1 MKKNVLEEL
10 KNLDIAIM
18 KKLFNMAQ
26 NLNIE
31 YRITPIQMTII
42 KFLMDKEDK
51 SCYQKELYLFT
62 GRGKSTISSVL
73 TTMEKNGLI
82 KRALNDDSKLT
93 SLILTDKALNVY
105 QIIKN
110 NYEEFSNMIT
120 EGLSESELNMFFEVI
135 YTLKKNINKKGE

>member
-120 EGLSESELNMFFEVI
+120 EGLSESELNMFFKVI

>member
-10 KNLDIAIM
+10 KSLDIAIM
-18 KKLFNMAQ
+18 KKIFHIAQ

-42 KFLMDKEDK
+42 KFIMDKNDQV
-51 SCYQKELYLFT
+51 CYQKELYHFT

-82 KRALNDDSKLT
+82 VRNTNVDSKLT
-93 SLILTDKALNVY
+93 SLNLTNKGTGIFQEMQSNLDD
-105 QIIKN
+105 
-110 NYEEFSNMIT
+110 FSNMIT